1 MIQEACEDFSSC
13 QWEAGSHVCLLAI
26 FGTELFLPLAERLI
40 PSKEDNFQ
48 LLFPLS
54 QASADPPG

>member
-1 MIQEACEDFSSC
+1 MIQEPCEDFSSC
-13 QWEAGSHVCLLAI
+13 QWEAGSHVCLYAI

-48 LLFPLS
+48 LLFS